1 MLEVGFTCG
10 QAPHCRKQHRTEA
23 VSDKSKRERDT
34 KSVEGVFG
42 DLFLQFVPESGCG
55 ILNGERHYP
64 ISRRH
69 KACESERSRR
79 EMKM

>member
-1 MLEVGFTCG
+1 MKIGCFVGYKKKCD
-10 QAPHCRKQHRTEA
+10 
-23 VSDKSKRERDT
+23 VREREREYSV
-34 KSVEGVFG
+34 KRSVEGVFG